1 MQHGGQILRRQATWV
16 AGLLL
21 AGAAANAVQAAEVT
35 TYGAGLESCTAYL
48 KARDPGQVN
57 PTEVAFVDWLSG
69 YFSGANK
76 ASTHRDNV
84 LGLSDLGATMSW
96 LDAYCRVRPQA
107 PLAEAAGMLL
117 LGAKP
122 GPTTHTLEVTTYGS
136 ADKACQ
142 AYVAARGQQDLP
154 YWEEFLDWLGG
165 YVSGVNA
172 TSLHTDNIL
181 GSSQLTEAVAWLDTY
196 CAANPQTSFGAAVD
210 TLLSAKRP
218 VAIRTARAG
227 R

>member
-1 MQHGGQILRRQATWV
+1 MLRAHATLIAV
-16 AGLLL
+16 LLL
-21 AGAAANAVQAAEVT
+21 GGAAANSAQAAEVT
-35 TYGAGLESCTAYL
+35 TYGAGLESCRAYL
-48 KARDPGQVN
+48 QAREPGQVN
-57 PTEVAFVDWLSG
+57 PAEVAFVNWLSG

-96 LDAYCRVRPQA
+96 LEAYCRVRPQA
-107 PLAEAAGMLL
+107 PFAEAAGMLL

-136 ADKACQ
+136 ADKACE
-142 AYVAARGQQDLP
+142 AYTAARGQQDLP

-181 GSSQLTEAVAWLDTY
+181 GSAQLSEAVSWLDAY
-196 CAANPQTSFGAAVD
+196 CTANPQTPFGAAVD
-210 TLLSAKRP
+210 TLLTVKKSPAP
-218 VAIRTARAG
+218 LPAIRTARAG
-227 R
+227 S